1 MSIKIIHPRC
11 FSEEYASNFNVVYN
25 FSCGRYNATNYGKTG
40 QHLNIRVG
48 EHSSISLLNG
58 KKSKVKTTTAIKVHM
73 LLCDQVV
80 SLEDFKI
87 LASSNS
93 EFHLNIKESLLIA
106 QDKPELNRNEKSLPL
121 YLFDSCILP
130 QILYLCKVS
139 M

>member
-1 MSIKIIHPRC
+1 
-11 FSEEYASNFNVVYN
+11 
-25 FSCGRYNATNYGKTG
+25 
-40 QHLNIRVG
+40 
-48 EHSSISLLNG
+48 
-58 KKSKVKTTTAIKVHM
+58 M

-93 EFHLNIKESLLIA
+93 EFHLNIKESLLTA
-106 QDKPELNRNEKSLPL
+106 QDKPELNRNKKSLPL

-130 QILYLCKVS
+130 HILYLYKVS